1 MNRQD
6 TLKRLRRELRNGQ
19 HLLGVSTG
27 SGMMASQ
34 AARGGADF
42 IMALNSGRFRTMGRS
57 SLAGFLPFENSN
69 QEVFRFA
76 SKELLPLLPNLPIVF
91 GLNAT
96 DPLIDLPD
104 FIKGI
109 KDGGFSGVNNYPT
122 IGLIDGQFAEA
133 LEEEG
138 LSYQAEVRA
147 IAEAHRQ
154 DLFTIAFVFNE
165 SQGKAMT
172 RAGADVICFHCGLT
186 RGGKLGAKKV
196 ITLEAVIK
204 QACSIFRASRE
215 IRQNVMTMIYGGP
228 VNDLVDSQYIYN
240 HLAELDG
247 YIGGSTFDRITPAE
261 AVIEKT
267 KHFKHPQEL
276 IETNLMA
283 KMLDGIEKH
292 YDYVEFV
299 KKYIKQNYGS
309 DIQLDDLAK
318 VAHISSSYLST
329 LFKEKTGS
337 TFTEYLIKYR
347 LNQAV
352 QLLSLKPSL
361 KLKEVANLVGYQ
373 DYAQFNK
380 IFKRYM
386 GLAPRDYKAQNI

>member
-1 MNRQD
+1 MKRQE
-6 TLKRLRRELRNGQ
+6 TLKRLRRELRSGQ
-19 HLLGVSTG
+19 HLLGVATG

-34 AARGGADF
+34 ASRGGADF

-76 SKELLPLLPNLPIVF
+76 SKELLPLLPNLPIIF

-96 DPLIDLPD
+96 DPLIELSDTVAA
-104 FIKGI
+104 IRK
-109 KDGGFSGVNNYPT
+109 GGFSGVNNYPT
-122 IGLIDGQFAEA
+122 VGLIDGQFSEA
-133 LEEEG
+133 LEEAG
-138 LSYQAEVRA
+138 ISYQREVSA

-154 DLFTIAFVFNE
+154 EMFTVAFVFNE

-172 RAGADVICFHCGLT
+172 QAGADVICFHCGLT

-196 ITLEAVIK
+196 ITLEAVIR
-204 QACSIFRASRE
+204 QARRIFTASRGV
-215 IRQNVMTMIYGGP
+215 RRNVITMIYGGP

-240 HLAELDG
+240 HLPELDG

-276 IETNLMA
+276 VENNLMA

-299 KKYIKQNYGS
+299 KKYIKQNYS
-309 DIQLDDLAK
+309 TDIQLDDLAK

-352 QLLSLKPSL
+352 QLLLVTPPL
-361 KLKEVANLVGYQ
+361 KLKEIADLVGYH

-386 GLAPRDYKAQNI
+386 GMSPSDYKAQNI